1 MPETAEAQ
9 ALLTALAATDE
20 VKVEAAHTRSR
31 RQLQVSYGN
40 ALIAARGPYRAGNDG
55 SVRQSAAN
63 PGLATPTAGENLRR
77 PTTACGCGSYWARR
91 VAVYASPFDRV
102 PQGVP
107 ARPNSLEAGVAHR
120 VAGSTRWFTGEYREA
135 REHLERAL
143 ASSSPAATTM
153 SPFASDKDAGVAA
166 TLFLAIVLWVLGDVA
181 EAHERTERIPHAN
194 TRAYGKLH
202 MALFELIRGEVSR
215 AVPNAL
221 ELGQLARENDL
232 PLFRALAEFL
242 EAWAKSRTT
251 GSADAREEMSRA
263 ADVLRERNIRCF
275 DGPLKL
281 AHAQEQARL
290 GDPERAISI
299 VDDAKADFDRRGH
312 RAMDAELRRVRG
324 EILLKRDPANPG
336 TCRGSAGKSAIAI
349 AQQQGARSFEL
360 RAALALAKLYQS
372 TGRPADAH
380 AVLAPALEGFS
391 PTPEMPEIAE
401 AQALL
406 TALAATDEVKVEA
419 AHRQRL
425 TQLHVSYGNALMAAR
440 GYGAQETTEAFAKS
454 PRVGVRRQ
462 GCAGAVGGRS
472 TVCGSAATFG
482 ASCHRCGRTH
492 AAFLS

>member
-1 MPETAEAQ
+1 
-9 ALLTALAATDE
+9 
-20 VKVEAAHTRSR
+20 
-31 RQLQVSYGN
+31 
-40 ALIAARGPYRAGNDG
+40 
-55 SVRQSAAN
+55 
-63 PGLATPTAGENLRR
+63 
-77 PTTACGCGSYWARR
+77 
-91 VAVYASPFDRV
+91 
-102 PQGVP
+102 
-107 ARPNSLEAGVAHR
+107 
-120 VAGSTRWFTGEYREA
+120 
-135 REHLERAL
+135 
-143 ASSSPAATTM
+143 
-153 SPFASDKDAGVAA
+153 
-166 TLFLAIVLWVLGDVA
+166 
-181 EAHERTERIPHAN
+181 
-194 TRAYGKLH
+194 

-221 ELGQLARENDL
+221 ELGRVARENDL

-242 EAWAKSRTT
+242 EAWAKSQTT

-281 AHAQEQARL
+281 AHAQEEARL

-336 TCRGSAGKSAIAI
+336 PAEEALKSAIAI

-360 RAALALAKLYQS
+360 RAALSLAKLYQS
-372 TGRPADAH
+372 TGHDAEAH
-380 AVLAPALEGFS
+380 AVLAPALEGFT

-425 TQLHVSYGNALMAAR
+425 TELHVSYGNALMAAR
-440 GYGAQETTEAFAKS
+440 GYGAQETTEAFAKAREFAFGDRDAPGRLAAIYGLWLGS
-454 PRVGVRRQ
+454 YVRGELPSMR
-462 GCAGAVGGRS
+462 AH
-472 TVCGSAATFG
+472 
-482 ASCHRCGRTH
+482 AS
-492 AAFLS
+492 AFLTDVEARPDSQRRASPIAYGG